1 MIQKA
6 KITVL
11 GIDDELK
18 NDETSIYTTE
28 IKSSYFDVPPER
40 DPANPLEAIVI
51 DGVSFGM
58 EDVNFE
64 TRKNTKRYRFNMNT
78 YFNNLKLSSKAK
90 IVIESIC
97 IPNVMSE
104 SFTQSKCVNNIVLKM
119 KGINNTCIWDSST
132 KGRGSSIIFAC
143 PILLNSQGF
152 GATAGVNA
160 VQPDLTTQPY
170 KIRLNSDNNGYL
182 FINPSPN
189 YLYNYPISD
198 EFLRNGILEFELVY
212 DVGNCWKNVNVANQ
226 YTYVPQTLDFDTDI
240 NDLEAFMI
248 SMIVMDEEDEDT
260 IYNDKSMLNK
270 INKLLIDKYNK

>member
-104 SFTQSKCVNNIVLKM
+104 SFIQSK
-119 KGINNTCIWDSST
+119 
-132 KGRGSSIIFAC
+132 
-143 PILLNSQGF
+143 
-152 GATAGVNA
+152 
-160 VQPDLTTQPY
+160 
-170 KIRLNSDNNGYL
+170 
-182 FINPSPN
+182 
-189 YLYNYPISD
+189 
-198 EFLRNGILEFELVY
+198 
-212 DVGNCWKNVNVANQ
+212 
-226 YTYVPQTLDFDTDI
+226 
-240 NDLEAFMI
+240 
-248 SMIVMDEEDEDT
+248 
-260 IYNDKSMLNK
+260 
-270 INKLLIDKYNK
+270 

>member
-18 NDETSIYTTE
+18 EDASSIYTTE
-28 IKSSYFDVPPER
+28 IKSSYFPVPAPVL
-40 DPANPLEAIVI
+40 PAAGQNI
-51 DGVSFGM
+51 DGVLFGI
-58 EDVNFE
+58 EAVAFN
-64 TRKNTKRYRFNMNT
+64 TRKNTKRYKFNMNT
-78 YFNNLKLSSKAK
+78 YFNNLKLSQKAK
-90 IVIESIC
+90 IIIESIC

-104 SFTQSKCVNNIVLKM
+104 SFIQSKCVNNIVLKM

-132 KGRGSSIIFAC
+132 RGKGSSIIFSS

-152 GATAGVNA
+152 GATQVNTN
-160 VQPDLTTQPY
+160 PDQLAPSN
-170 KIRLNSDNNGYL
+170 KPRLNSDNNGYL

-189 YLYNYPISD
+189 TLYNYPIGD
-198 EFLRNGILEFELVY
+198 EFLRNGILEFELIY
-212 DVGNCWKNVNVANQ
+212 DVGNCWKNNANNNNF
-226 YTYVPQTLDFDTDI
+226 YYVPQTLDITTDK

>member
-18 NDETSIYTTE
+18 EDASSIYTTE
-28 IKSSYFDVPPER
+28 IKSSYFPVPAPVL
-40 DPANPLEAIVI
+40 PAAGQNI
-51 DGVSFGM
+51 DGVLFGM
-58 EDVNFE
+58 EAVAFT
-64 TRKNTKRYRFNMNT
+64 TRKNTKRYKFNMNT
-78 YFNNLKLSSKAK
+78 YFNNLKLSQRAK

-104 SFTQSKCVNNIVLKM
+104 SFIQSKCVNNIVLKM

-132 KGRGSSIIFAC
+132 KGKGSSIIFSS
-143 PILLNSQGF
+143 PILLNSQGYGTTS
-152 GATAGVNA
+152 GAGAPE
-160 VQPDLTTQPY
+160 PDLITQAQRP
-170 KIRLNSDNNGYL
+170 RLNSDNNGYL

-198 EFLRNGILEFELVY
+198 EFLRNGILEFELVF

-226 YTYVPQTLDFDTDI
+226 FTYVPQTLNLTTDK

>member
-1 MIQKA
+1 
-6 KITVL
+6 
-11 GIDDELK
+11 
-18 NDETSIYTTE
+18 
-28 IKSSYFDVPPER
+28 
-40 DPANPLEAIVI
+40 
-51 DGVSFGM
+51 
-58 EDVNFE
+58 
-64 TRKNTKRYRFNMNT
+64 MNT
-78 YFNNLKLSSKAK
+78 YFNNLKLSQKAK

-104 SFTQSKCVNNIVLKM
+104 SFIQSKCVNNIILKM

-132 KGRGSSIIFAC
+132 KGKGSSIIFSS
-143 PILLNSQGF
+143 PILLNSQGY
-152 GATAGVNA
+152 GTTYGTPE
-160 VQPDLTTQPY
+160 PDLTSLAQKP
-170 KIRLNSDNNGYL
+170 RLNSDNNGYL

-198 EFLRNGILEFELVY
+198 EFLRNGILEFELIF
-212 DVGNCWKNVNVANQ
+212 DVANCWKNVANQANQ
-226 YTYVPQTLDFDTDI
+226 YTYVPQTLNITTDK